1 MRPTSLNQRI
11 TVTALALMA
20 LMVMVPAGASA
31 QELEATAEAAAE
43 DSADV
48 TTEKKVEPE
57 EWRAPY
63 AGTSISYI
71 NAVSARSFN
80 KNYEPTYNPEYAMG
94 LGITAAWSFNKIFG
108 VNAGISLIRE
118 ITNADYTTKRGE
130 TWVEDL
136 KLGVTARNFWTVPVL
151 EIKTSAGL
159 GIIAPTSKTS
169 QANTLILGLKPNLS
183 LSRSFEILSGLN
195 LNYGFAFT
203 KNFHEYTTRQF
214 EESRIPGISAEAFM
228 NAGLRNGSYN
238 FSNSFAAS
246 LGITEWMSVS
256 ANYALIHAFLY
267 EQESVDSFEDEAL
280 GTTIESSD
288 IGVPN
293 ENIRYFNVFGARVS
307 FTPNPAFSIDLGVDT
322 MAPMRKP
329 DSTYQSPIFNRN
341 TVVSL
346 GLNLDIAGLV
356 SELKGSEE

>member
-1 MRPTSLNQRI
+1 MRPKSPNQRI
-11 TVTALALMA
+11 TVTALALMT
-20 LMVMVPAGASA
+20 LTVIVPAGASA
-31 QELEATAEAAAE
+31 QEAPAESAIQDA
-43 DSADV
+43 ADV
-48 TTEKKVEPE
+48 TTEAKVEPE

-80 KNYEPTYNPEYAMG
+80 KNYEPTYNPEYSMG
-94 LGITAAWSFNKIFG
+94 LQIAAAWNFNKMLG
-108 VNAGISLIRE
+108 MNASILLARE

-130 TWVEDL
+130 IWVDDL
-136 KLGVTARNFWTVPVL
+136 KLGFNARNFWTVPVL

-169 QANTLILGLKPNLS
+169 RANTLIMGLKPNLG
-183 LSRSFEILSGLN
+183 LSRSFEVLSGLN
-195 LNYGFAFT
+195 LSYGFAFT

-214 EESRIPGISAEAFM
+214 EESRIPGISADAFI

-238 FSNSFAAS
+238 FVNSFAVS
-246 LGITEWMSVS
+246 LGITDWLSFS

-267 EQESVDSFEDEAL
+267 EQKNLDGFEDEVIGA
-280 GTTIESSD
+280 TIERSD
-288 IGVPN
+288 IGVPD
-293 ENIRYFNVFGARVS
+293 ENVRYFNVFGARLSV
-307 FTPNPAFSIDLGVDT
+307 TPNPAFSIDLGFDT
-322 MAPMRKP
+322 AAPTRKP

-341 TVVSL
+341 TVIAL